1 MSVCVRACVCICVSL
16 WFCEFL
22 MFHVLNCVYHP
33 GRGQILITN
42 LPQVIS
48 LLSPQFKRRLGQTFP
63 QRPALSLL
71 NLHVDLT
78 KLSQGDQPSFL
89 AMKPGCVLLLG
100 YTGLLFIGR
109 WPLFQ
114 CVSLS
119 LCLFV
124 NVFVCLSFSAV
135 CESGVRVCHS
145 AVCGSGVRFRA
156 CLSKNT
162 FGFGP
167 PTSNSS

>member
-1 MSVCVRACVCICVSL
+1 MTGGELESNYRAT
-16 WFCEFL
+16 
-22 MFHVLNCVYHP
+22 H
-33 GRGQILITN
+33 
-42 LPQVIS
+42 
-48 LLSPQFKRRLGQTFP
+48 SP
-63 QRPALSLL
+63 S
-71 NLHVDLT
+71 
-78 KLSQGDQPSFL
+78 DQPSPPSIYMKAWPNILPAISPLPPPLHEGLAKHSPRNQPSLL
-89 AMKPGCVLLLG
+89 AMKPNCLLLLG